1 MTTIADLTS
10 WATDHNTSSPLMPQG
25 ACSLQLDLVEGI
37 TRELTMVK
45 IGRIFV
51 FGLAED
57 QLSWCLIRLS
67 SAIALRFQD
76 QSTHFASSIDWTQ
89 KAAGELISS
98 LGLPAPATIG
108 FREQP
113 LKKVDVVLVGAT
125 RSIIATDSP
134 LMPFVPL
141 QAISYL
147 QISSH

>member
-10 WATDHNTSSPLMPQG
+10 WAADQNASSPLAPKG
-25 ACSLQLDLVEGI
+25 ASSLKLDLVEGI
-37 TRELTMVK
+37 TRELTMVR

-67 SAIALRFQD
+67 SVIALRFQD
-76 QSTHFASSIDWTQ
+76 QSTPFASSVAWTR
-89 KAAGELISS
+89 KAAGELIS
-98 LGLPAPATIG
+98 LLDLPAPATIG